1 MVCPQ
6 GLVNTI
12 LICLHTPQLLKGMA
26 RWYKK
31 ARKWQSPHC
40 MYQNIWYMQLGWR
53 TRLTGPSTPTH
64 YFVEFCRNRRP
75 TSPKMMEL
83 PFVLSVYHFWM
94 GLSPFLNLVQPLL
107 LIIVKRKCFNFNES
121 SSGLHWRQ
129 VHQGQVWSN
138 IEFSA
143 EFFWRERCYVAHC
156 REFKFKKEIDEC
168 NKFLTNYIC
177 QHSTTS
183 ARINYVSTI
192 SNSFSSVSTS
202 ASTSTISN
210 STSASTISNSTST
223 SIASISPL
231 PSSAPY
237 HLLWQEEQFNRAE
250 VFQDFSRWY
259 VVVQT
264 RYQFLILKAGLAKVL
279 KKMRV
284 EIIQK

>member
-1 MVCPQ
+1 
-6 GLVNTI
+6 
-12 LICLHTPQLLKGMA
+12 
-26 RWYKK
+26 
-31 ARKWQSPHC
+31 
-40 MYQNIWYMQLGWR
+40 
-53 TRLTGPSTPTH
+53 
-64 YFVEFCRNRRP
+64 
-75 TSPKMMEL
+75 MMKL

-129 VHQGQVWSN
+129 VQQGQVWSN

-237 HLLWQEEQFNRAE
+237 HLLWHEEQFNRAE

>member
-1 MVCPQ
+1 
-6 GLVNTI
+6 
-12 LICLHTPQLLKGMA
+12 
-26 RWYKK
+26 
-31 ARKWQSPHC
+31 
-40 MYQNIWYMQLGWR
+40 MYQNIWYMQLGWDGGLGWLGHQR
-53 TRLTGPSTPTH
+53 PRIILLN
-64 YFVEFCRNRRP
+64 FVATDIQHP
-75 TSPKMMEL
+75 PKMMEL

-210 STSASTISNSTST
+210 STSASTTFCDMKNNLIELRFFRIFLADMWWFRQDISS
-223 SIASISPL
+223 
-231 PSSAPY
+231 
-237 HLLWQEEQFNRAE
+237 
-250 VFQDFSRWY
+250 WY
-259 VVVQT
+259 
-264 RYQFLILKAGLAKVL
+264 
-279 KKMRV
+279 
-284 EIIQK
+284 